1 MPRIRQSDNVTLLC
15 SIEGPTAFKMDGDGS
30 GQIKLTVPP
39 SEIES
44 LKQLM
49 SGYREHVLV
58 AVFVKRR

>member
-1 MPRIRQSDNVTLLC
+1 MPRTRPPENVTLLC

-58 AVFVKRR
+58 AVFVKRV